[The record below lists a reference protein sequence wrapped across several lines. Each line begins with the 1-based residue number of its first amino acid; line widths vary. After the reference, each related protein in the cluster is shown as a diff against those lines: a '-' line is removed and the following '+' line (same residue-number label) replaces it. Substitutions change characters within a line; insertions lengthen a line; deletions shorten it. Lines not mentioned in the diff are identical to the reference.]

1 MNPLPDDP
9 PPVESLFAD
18 RRPALRTET
27 LEDLD
32 KIVEDSSEKNRNFF
46 IAYLGLLIYVRAK
59 HRGSATL
66 TEIDRTLCTL
76 PACADLKG
84 DIEGL
89 DCGPFAGTKTRT
101 P

>member
-1 MNPLPDDP
+1 MDFLYPWQTHWRL
-9 PPVESLFAD
+9 
-18 RRPALRTET
+18 
-27 LEDLD
+27 
-32 KIVEDSSEKNRNFF
+32 
-46 IAYLGLLIYVRAK
+46 RAK

-89 DCGPFAGTKTRT
+89 DCGPFAGTKMRT